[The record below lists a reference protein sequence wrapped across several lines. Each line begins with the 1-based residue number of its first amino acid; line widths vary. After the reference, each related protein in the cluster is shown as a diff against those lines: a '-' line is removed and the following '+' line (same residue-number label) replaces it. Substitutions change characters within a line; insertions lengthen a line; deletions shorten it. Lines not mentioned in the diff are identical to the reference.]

1 VRPAAA
7 RRAYSPEP
15 HDLAILAASSVFAVV
30 SLAFPD
36 TGNLAILGSAVPRGY
51 VMGAAFALFAAAAAL
66 AGLLPSSGERKALSF
81 FRLFY
86 PQAFL
91 VLFFTE
97 SIMLSTRVF
106 GGASHDAA
114 FAAFDQWLFGFQPA
128 REFHNVFGSSPVV
141 NEIMYG
147 SYFFYYV
154 LLIITPWITWLLGRR
169 GEARRLLF
177 ISVAAMLTASTF
189 YIFFRVQGPKYWFED
204 LRSTWYGD
212 VKGGIFVSF
221 FQGLFSTA
229 VLSGAAF
236 PSTHV
241 AMTAVT
247 AYIAYRTDRRLLP
260 FYLAASALIL
270 SSTIYIYA
278 HYFADVLGG
287 LAYALAAVPL
297 ISRAYPGASRLC
309 ESLGAALSGR
319 AGRLDS
325 RIGEGE
331 RRREAP
337 AGGPSPARSGTV
349 MARGSEDAG
358 RSLRHDGPR

>member
-1 VRPAAA
+1 VRSAVAH
-7 RRAYSPEP
+7 RAYSPEP
-15 HDLAILAASSVFAVV
+15 QDLAILAASSIFAAA

-66 AGLLPSSGERKALSF
+66 AGLLPSSGQRKAISF

-106 GGASHDAA
+106 GGVSHDAP

-128 REFHNVFGSSPVV
+128 REFHKVFEASPVV

-169 GEARRLLF
+169 DEARRLLF
-177 ISVAAMLTASTF
+177 ISVVAMLATSIF
-189 YIFFRVQGPKYWFED
+189 YIFYRVQGPKYWFED
-204 LRSTWYGD
+204 LRAAWYSGF
-212 VKGGIFVSF
+212 KGGIFVSF

-260 FYLAASALIL
+260 FYLVASAFIL

-278 HYFADVLGG
+278 HYFADLLGG

-297 ISRAYPGASRLC
+297 ISRAYPRASGLC
-309 ESLGAALSGR
+309 ASLGASISGR
-319 AGRLDS
+319 GGRVDS
-325 RIGEGE
+325 RVGEG
-331 RRREAP
+331 RREAP
-337 AGGPSPARSGTV
+337 SRCPSPARSGAA
-349 MARGSEDAG
+349 MARGGEDDA
-358 RSLRHDGPR
+358 RALRQDGPP